1 MSEPVKMPIPG
12 PYPTQLPGPGEP
24 LAVARV
30 HGARAPRR
38 WMIALAVLVALACS
52 AFGALLSRMDTAR
65 QAADLA
71 RTEAQRAYA
80 HTAVLRVELEHVRA
94 TMPKPGAV
102 DEVCRRRTV
111 AIRGALLAL
120 VRTGAISIP
129 NDPGAEWITWR

>member
-1 MSEPVKMPIPG
+1 MRDAIVSSAVRRAVLI
-12 PYPTQLPGPGEP
+12 
-24 LAVARV
+24 AVALF
-30 HGARAPRR
+30 A
-38 WMIALAVLVALACS
+38 IAGTATTNVLLN
-52 AFGALLSRMDTAR
+52 RIDTAR
-65 QAADLA
+65 A
-71 RTEAQRAYA
+71 EAQRAYA

-129 NDPGAEWITWR
+129 NDPGAEWITWQ